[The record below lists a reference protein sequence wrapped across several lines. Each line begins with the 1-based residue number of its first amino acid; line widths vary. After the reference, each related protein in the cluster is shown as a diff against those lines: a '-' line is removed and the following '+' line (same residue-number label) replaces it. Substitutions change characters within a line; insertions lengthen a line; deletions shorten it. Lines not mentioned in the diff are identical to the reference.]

1 MDSYNVAG
9 RVTGQRL
16 SAQLPGGLAPADLLD
31 ASYGW
36 DNEGRMTSQ
45 AYPVPA
51 FNNTT
56 DTLTLGYHYDSM
68 GRLGTM
74 TGDLGD
80 GNGALQYANASY
92 GPAGELTG
100 LTGVY
105 PGPLYPFPFDETR
118 TYNSLS
124 QLTGINDS
132 VYGNGSSVNMQYVYS
147 ATQNNGRIAQSND
160 GVTGQQVTYQYD
172 SLNRLVHAETADSA
186 WGETYQYDRFGNLTV
201 KTPTK
206 GSAPAL
212 SAMYDAATNRQMGVQ
227 YDANG
232 NQLVGTWDVENRLVS
247 ENAPDGSTPQWLYDP
262 WGKRVGKGST
272 DGNGNAIYEFT
283 LYGITGQRLATVG
296 CYSDYPMCRTAR
308 SNVYFSGRFLGH
320 RDWGGI
326 TGAVG
331 VDRLGSVRQWGL
343 SYWPYGEEE
352 GTPTAGG
359 QEKFATY
366 FRDWVGQDYADQ
378 RYYSSN
384 TGSFWTPDPLGA
396 SAADP
401 TDPNSWNMYAY
412 AGGDPINFNDPDG
425 TTACGDLQILGT
437 GSSLSS
443 AVTGGGDTAL
453 LADLVWAESDHT
465 WSRQASQAYYNEQ
478 DAVAWTVENRWKIL
492 NGYLSVAGVSNPST
506 LGWGPNGASIS
517 QIIGWSS
524 PTQFS
529 TISGGQLRSD
539 LQSTLNS
546 VLAGSPTAGD
556 VLNLN
561 LGNLGVV
568 SMTHECFDVWQ
579 SYVAASFALNGTSS
593 DPFASQGYTTSFHH
607 GTNTTSLEG
616 YFGSFG
622 DANNFFG
629 IAKGS
634 VTVNPTPVL
643 PRPRPRPI
651 RPPGRGGRRG
661 PL

>member
-1 MDSYNVAG
+1 MRRTEAG
-9 RVTGQRL
+9 GT
-16 SAQLPGGLAPADLLD
+16 
-31 ASYGW
+31 SYG
-36 DNEGRMTSQ
+36 
-45 AYPVPA
+45 
-51 FNNTT
+51 
-56 DTLTLGYHYDSM
+56 YD
-68 GRLGTM
+68 G
-74 TGDLGD
+74 
-80 GNGALQYANASY
+80 
-92 GPAGELTG
+92 
-100 LTGVY
+100 
-105 PGPLYPFPFDETR
+105 
-118 TYNSLS
+118 
-124 QLTGINDS
+124 
-132 VYGNGSSVNMQYVYS
+132 
-147 ATQNNGRIAQSND
+147 
-160 GVTGQQVTYQYD
+160 
-172 SLNRLVHAETADSA
+172 
-186 WGETYQYDRFGNLTV
+186 FGNLWS
-201 KTPTK
+201 KTTTK
-206 GSAPAL
+206 GSAPGL
-212 SAMYDAATNRQMGVQ
+212 SVTYDRTTNRQYGVS

-232 NQLVGTWDVENRLVS
+232 DPATVNGAAATWDVENRL
-247 ENAPDGSTPQWLYDP
+247 GGWTYDP
-262 WGKRVGKGST
+262 WNRRVLQTWTDGEFQMYGFNLYTSEGQLAVTVNCQQYLVCSSGGGPYAYIAGKRVT
-272 DGNGNAIYEFT
+272 
-283 LYGITGQRLATVG
+283 
-296 CYSDYPMCRTAR
+296 TAW
-308 SNVYFSGRFLGH
+308 SLSGM
-320 RDWGGI
+320 
-326 TGAVG
+326 TAVT
-331 VDRLGSVRQWGL
+331 DRLGSVRVNMESGYQPVT
-343 SYWPYGEEE
+343 YYPYGEANANPLPDGSFEF
-352 GTPTAGG
+352 GT
-359 QEKFATY
+359 Y
-366 FRDWVGQDYADQ
+366 LRDGTGLDYANQ
-378 RYYSSN
+378 RYYSST

-437 GSSLSS
+437 GMSLSQ

-465 WSRQASQAYYNEQ
+465 WSRQGSQAYYNEQ

-492 NGYLSVAGVSNPST
+492 NGYLSVAGVPNPST

-529 TISGGQLRSD
+529 TITGGPSNPQLRSD
-539 LQSTLNS
+539 LQSTLSS

-561 LGNLGVV
+561 LGNLDIV

-579 SYVAASFALNGTSS
+579 SYVTASFAVNGTSS

-616 YFGSFG
+616 YFGNFG

-651 RPPGRGGRRG
+651 RPPGPRPPGGGRRG